1 MEATNRSGASSDDI
15 LRTPSKVSIAPGV
28 APTKRRSSLIN
39 RARMSFVR
47 SGGQRGASV
56 ETLRGTTGA
65 DFEAIASEVDRGSG
79 SGVDCA
85 CFGDSGSVG

>member
-1 MEATNRSGASSDDI
+1 
-15 LRTPSKVSIAPGV
+15 
-28 APTKRRSSLIN
+28 
-39 RARMSFVR
+39 MSFVR